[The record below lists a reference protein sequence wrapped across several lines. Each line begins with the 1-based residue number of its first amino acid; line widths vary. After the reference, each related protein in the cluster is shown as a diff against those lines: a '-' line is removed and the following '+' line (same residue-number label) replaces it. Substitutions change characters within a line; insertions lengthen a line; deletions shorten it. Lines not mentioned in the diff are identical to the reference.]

1 MHLFG
6 IGYSLFIS
14 ALLVEIRHILT
25 VKEVEYMRE
34 NQRAGDCIAVIG
46 SMTQAMK
53 AQAALAEASIRASV
67 TKISSTKSQT
77 GCVYGLDFP
86 CRQADNVRQVLEDAK
101 IPVRQYLGGN

>member
-1 MHLFG
+1 MNHTRPERRDRP
-6 IGYSLFIS
+6 SS
-14 ALLVEIRHILT
+14 AGQILT
-25 VKEVEYMRE
+25 RSYSRSHEHADRIQYP
-34 NQRAGDCIAVIG
+34 GTCTAVIG

-86 CRQADNVRQVLEDAK
+86 CRQADNVRQVLENAK